1 MEKLKQKVRQTIK
14 EHHMLQPGDPV
25 IIALSGG
32 ADSVCLL
39 SLLADMREE
48 FGLKLR
54 SLHVHLAFTYST
66 GVAVTSQVL
75 CTSITLNKG
84 YYELFNCK
92 S

>member
-54 SLHVHLAFTYST
+54 SLHVHHGLRGEEADRDAAFSQKISEAFH
-66 GVAVTSQVL
+66 VA
-75 CTSITLNKG
+75 
-84 YYELFNCK
+84 
-92 S
+92 